1 MAGMAVSMG
10 LDKEHEL
17 HRRRRGRNLAVM
29 AMLVCFAVLLFAV
42 TIVKMGD
49 NAANPSTKVS
59 WGESLM
65 NWMQSE

>member
-10 LDKEHEL
+10 LDREHEL
-17 HRRRRGRNLAVM
+17 HQRRRGRNLAVM

-49 NAANPSTKVS
+49 NAANPSAKVS